1 MKLKIIPQVTEV
13 KVIEEEKVVL
23 TLTKDEA
30 GKLMSIIGKTSGE
43 FTSELFSHLEKY
55 IPSSEYEEKYQD
67 LYRFEGNQLSSQTD

>member
-43 FTSELFSHLEKY
+43 FTSELYFHLEKY
-55 IPSSEYEEKYQD
+55 IPNSEYEEKYQG
-67 LYRFEGNQLSSQTD
+67 LYRFDGNQLTSQTD